1 MRAPGLNMLVHTA
14 TIQSPTIA
22 ENNYGTDQVT
32 GRTSVTGVR
41 CRIQES
47 SSNVAIDEDRFKAV
61 KIARGCFPAGTAIAK
76 LYRVIV
82 TAGPGIS
89 ANTTYNVT
97 GTAFDSAGAGAM
109 VIVDLERTE
118 S

>member
-22 ENNYGTDQVT
+22 ENNYGTDQIT
-32 GRTSVTGVR
+32 ARTDTTGVR

-47 SSNVAIDEDRFKAV
+47 SSSVLIGDDRFTAV
-61 KIARGCFPAGTAIAK
+61 KTARGCFPAGTVIAK
-76 LYRVIV
+76 LYRVVV

-89 ANTTYNVT
+89 ANTTYRVT
-97 GTAFDSAGAGAM
+97 GGSFDSAGAGAM
-109 VIVDLERTE
+109 VIVDLERT
-118 S
+118 SS